1 MRELLRRLHHLLNRR
16 RFDAEL
22 REEMEFHRELAARE
36 GGLPLGDTLRFREDA
51 REAWG
56 WTWLDRLGQDVRFA
70 LRSMR
75 SSPGFTASAVLVLGV
90 GIGATVAA
98 FSAFNL
104 VVLRPLP
111 IPEPAQVLRFQRQGP
126 DRYWTDVPYPA
137 TEFYR
142 EHARTLSAVF
152 TSTTGRVN
160 LEGDPAP
167 ATVYFVSGNFLAE
180 LGARPALGRVFTAR
194 DETPGAT
201 PAVVLPHRSWTD
213 RFGADPR
220 IVGRVLRANGRP
232 VTVIG
237 VVAPDF
243 SGLGP
248 EAPALWALAR
258 QHPYYV
264 GGSVLLTDF
273 SGQRY
278 GGTTNM
284 WGRLRDGVPVRA
296 AEEELAALAAQLRKD
311 HPRDVWEGERL
322 RSQPGGYLQNLGSK
336 SRGGGPPPG
345 LQSRFYAVL
354 GMVGLLVLL
363 ILAASC
369 GNLGSLLLARSGA
382 RRREIGLRAA
392 LGAGTGRLIRQLF
405 TESLVLAGMGTLAG
419 LLIGSLVLKAV
430 LLWTEAPPWFDT
442 TPDARVVG
450 FAVAVGF
457 LAAVLFGLA
466 PALHLARRREG
477 FTFGRTALIAAQVAS
492 SCVLL
497 IVAGLLVRAV
507 DRAASG
513 SPGFEYRR
521 TVLVEPML
529 SDHGYDSARAQVY
542 FDHLA
547 ARLRAAPGVASVA
560 LAATPPLGGGRVTS
574 SLAVEGRTVD
584 AYIQRVDPAFFAT
597 LQIPLLRGRN
607 VGATDAGEAV
617 VSQSLARLRWPGQ
630 DPLGQT
636 LQLED
641 EGLATV
647 VGVAADARA
656 HVLGDPDAVEVYRP
670 LSRGERAGLTL
681 VVRTSVPPETVVPA
695 IAAAAAAV
703 DPTIVPRIQ
712 RLETL
717 YRNRLREV
725 QRGALAVSALG
736 AIALLVA
743 CLGVVGLVGYA
754 VAQRTKEIGVRMALG
769 ATRLDILRSLGRH
782 FVGTVLAGLGVGAA
796 VAAMVAQLLRR
807 QLHGVSTVDPLS
819 YAAALAL
826 FVAVTALAALLPAR
840 RALRVDPAVAL
851 RCD

>member
-22 REEMEFHRELAARE
+22 REEMEAHRELAARD

-51 REAWG
+51 RDAWG
-56 WTWLDRLGQDVRFA
+56 WTWLDHLVQDVRFA
-70 LRSMR
+70 LRTMR
-75 SSPGFTASAVLVLGV
+75 SSPGFTVSAVLVLGV

-104 VVLRPLP
+104 AVLRPLP
-111 IPEPAQVLRFQRQGP
+111 IPEPEQVLRFQRLGP
-126 DRYWTDVPYPA
+126 DRYWTDIPYPA

-152 TSTTGRVN
+152 SSTTGRVDI
-160 LEGDPAP
+160 EGDPA
-167 ATVYFVSGNFLAE
+167 ATAYFVSGNFLAA
-180 LGARPALGRVFTAR
+180 LGARAALGRVFTTD
-194 DETPGAT
+194 DERPGTA
-201 PAVVLPHRSWTD
+201 PMVVLPYRGWTD

-220 IVGRVLRANGRP
+220 IVGRVVRVNGKP
-232 VTVIG
+232 ATVIG
-237 VVAPDF
+237 VVARDF
-243 SGLGP
+243 SGFGA
-248 EAPALWALAR
+248 ETPALWALVR
-258 QHPYYV
+258 QQPYYV
-264 GGSVLLTDF
+264 AGSVLLTDF
-273 SGQRY
+273 TGQRY

-284 WGRLRDGVPVRA
+284 WGRLREGVPARA
-296 AEEELAALAAQLRKD
+296 AEDELAALAAELRKD

-322 RSQPGGYLQNLGSK
+322 RSLPGGYLQSVGSK

-345 LQSRFYAVL
+345 LQSRFYPL
-354 GMVGLLVLL
+354 FGIVGLLVLL
-363 ILAASC
+363 ILAVSC
-369 GNLGSLLLARSGA
+369 GNLGSLLLARSSA
-382 RRREIGLRAA
+382 RRREIALRAA
-392 LGAGTGRLIRQLF
+392 VGAGTGRLVRQLF
-405 TESLVLAGMGTLAG
+405 TESLVLALMGALAG
-419 LLIGSLVLKAV
+419 LAIGSLVLRAV

-442 TPDARVVG
+442 TPDGRVVG

-466 PALHLARRREG
+466 PALHVARLREG
-477 FTFGRTALIAAQVAS
+477 FTIGRTTLIAAQVAA

-497 IVAGLLVRAV
+497 IVAGLLVRAF
-507 DRAASG
+507 DRAVSG
-513 SPGFEYRR
+513 SPGFEYRE
-521 TVLVEPML
+521 TLLVEPML
-529 SDHGYDSARAQVY
+529 GDHGYGSAQAQGY
-542 FDHLA
+542 LDDLA
-547 ARLRAAPGVASVA
+547 GRLRGTPGVASVA

-574 SLAVEGRTVD
+574 SMPVQGRTIDV
-584 AYIQRVDPAFFAT
+584 YIQRVDPAFLGT
-597 LQIPLLRGRN
+597 LRIPLLRGRN
-607 VGATDAGEAV
+607 VGETDAGEAV

-656 HVLGDPDAVEVYRP
+656 HALGDPDAVEVYRP
-670 LSRGERAGLTL
+670 LSIGGRAGLAL

-695 IAAAAAAV
+695 IAAAAAAA
-703 DPTIVPRIQ
+703 DPAITPRIQ
-712 RLETL
+712 RMETL

-725 QRGALAVSALG
+725 ERAALAVTVLG
-736 AIALLVA
+736 GIALVVA

-754 VAQRTKEIGVRMALG
+754 VTQRTREIGVRMALG
-769 ATRLDILRSLGRH
+769 ATRLDILRSLARH
-782 FVGTVLAGLGVGAA
+782 FVGTVLVGLAAGAA
-796 VAAMVAQLLRR
+796 LATMVAQLLRR

-826 FVAVTALAALLPAR
+826 FVAAAALAALVPAR